1 MLNCYLVNLSNGDES
16 KLLSSSIEVRD
27 DNEYLIRVEVSGRE
41 LDINPIVCIG
51 DVELKLVNIESIG
64 ATNLYNTIKG
74 GFFDNAIFLNYFGEC
89 ELTVSLGEEKVAYI
103 IEVNVSSYKADIA
116 GEMLQFLL
124 DNTDDILQTCYSKS
138 RTGYCHKNGD
148 TRNIIKLS
156 SLTQTIDLIETLLP
170 AFRSD
175 FKYNTSD
182 SLQFNSNKPTIV
194 DENCAS
200 WLSENM
206 DKLEISNSKDYK
218 LRIYKKHYQVDLPN
232 SITSHNTNLKENRVL
247 HQFILVS
254 LSYLKETKTEIS
266 NQIISYSNDFIYQEY
281 IKFDTVIKDIIN
293 PILIIRIKMIDDL
306 IFRINRLRLFF
317 ITVIP
322 VKVTTGEMPVQ
333 TSYTLRHKHYAR
345 AFNKISEFYK
355 ASDANKSNSDFLLGL
370 RNLTQIFELC
380 CLYSL
385 VKYFNTIATPVS
397 ASWVNNS
404 MAWDSE
410 STNKINVLANNFFF
424 ENEHYLYTLNYE
436 KKFYSFSKET
446 MALQEDNL
454 VRVDAAN
461 NYYEPDFTI
470 KVSNKKTGDYY
481 YIVLDAK
488 FSRSYKMRNNSPDRA
503 PSVLQSIFTKYST
516 NLKAFKANELVN
528 ATRYVGVLFGLSKSE
543 NEQKRIY
550 MFNKIHDIDGY
561 APIFP
566 FSAAD
571 FISFSDENRMFSI
584 IDKYISK

>member
-16 KLLSSSIEVRD
+16 NLLSSPIEVRD
-27 DNEYLIRVEVSGRE
+27 DNEYSIRVEVSGRE
-41 LDINPIVCIG
+41 LATHPIVCIG
-51 DVELKLVNIESIG
+51 DVEIQLIPIESIG
-64 ATNLYNTIKG
+64 TTKVYKSIKG

-89 ELTVSLGEEKVAYI
+89 ELTVSLGEERLAYI
-103 IEVNVSSYKADIA
+103 IEVNVSGYKAGIT
-116 GEMLQFLL
+116 GEMLQFLS
-124 DNTDDILQTCYSKS
+124 DNAEDILQTCYSKS

-148 TRNIIKLS
+148 TRNIIKFS

-170 AFRSD
+170 AFRLD
-175 FKYNTSD
+175 FKYSTSD

-218 LRIYKKHYQVDLPN
+218 LRIRKKHYQVDLPN
-232 SITSHNTNLKENRVL
+232 SITSHDTNLKENRVL

-254 LSYLKETKTEIS
+254 LNYLKETRTELS
-266 NQIISYSNDFIYQEY
+266 NQIISNSNDFVYQEY
-281 IKFDTVIKDIIN
+281 IKFDTVINNMIA
-293 PILIIRIKMIDDL
+293 PILTMRIKMIDDL
-306 IFRINRLRLFF
+306 IFRINRLHRFF
-317 ITVIP
+317 RTVIP
-322 VKVTTGEMPVQ
+322 VKLTTGEMPVQ
-333 TSYTLRHKHYAR
+333 TAYTLRHKHYGR

-355 ASDANKSNSDFLLGL
+355 ASDADKSNSDLLLGL
-370 RNLTQIFELC
+370 RNLTQVFELC

-385 VKYFNTIATPVS
+385 VKYFKTMATPIG

-404 MAWDSE
+404 MLWNAE
-410 STNKINVLANNFFF
+410 STNKTNVLANSFSF
-424 ENEHYLYTLNYE
+424 ENEHYSYTLNYE

-446 MALQEDNL
+446 MALQEGNL
-454 VRVDAAN
+454 VRVDAVN

-470 KVSNKKTGDYY
+470 KVNNKKTGDYY

-488 FSRSYKMRNNSPDRA
+488 FSRSYKMRNNSPDKV
-503 PSVLQSIFTKYST
+503 PSVLQAIFTKYST
-516 NLKAFKANELVN
+516 NLKAFKGNEIVN

-543 NEQKRIY
+543 KEQQRVC
-550 MFNKIHDIDGY
+550 MFNKIHDINGE

-566 FSAAD
+566 FAAAD
-571 FISFSDENRMFSI
+571 FISFSDENRMFAI